1 MKNKFLVVAMLATTI
16 FTSCNQ
22 DKLEDAPLNKE
33 TKVSR
38 PYNMLMYKDIVAMLE
53 HYDKTR
59 KPLLENGLGFEDTRM
74 NYYSIETIEN
84 YLVYVK
90 TLAKEKNIKI
100 TGINFISAA
109 YPYKTKHGTPNYQTN
124 MFMPTTEIRGENVC
138 FDPVYSTKDKIVT
151 MKEMLAKYG
160 YNWVYDTKRDYDNRN
175 VVLKEVKDNLKN
187 RETIED
193 QMSSAGNL
201 SHKKPPYPDEDSN

>member
-1 MKNKFLVVAMLATTI
+1 
-16 FTSCNQ
+16 
-22 DKLEDAPLNKE
+22 
-33 TKVSR
+33 
-38 PYNMLMYKDIVAMLE
+38 MLE

-59 KPLLENGLGFEDTRM
+59 KPVLENALGFEDTRM

-84 YLVYVK
+84 YLDYVK
-90 TLAKEKNIKI
+90 TLAKEKGIKV

-109 YPYKTKHGTPNYQTN
+109 YPLDTERGTPNYQTN
-124 MFMPTTEIRGENVC
+124 MFMPTVEINGKNIC
-138 FDPVYSTKDKIVT
+138 FDPVHSTKDKIVT

-160 YNWVYDTKRDYDNRN
+160 YNWVYDTKRDYDSRN
-175 VVLKEVKDNLKN
+175 VVLKEVKDNFKN

-201 SHKKPPYPDEDSN
+201 SHKKPPYAEGHGN